1 VSVRWVTCKLCGGGH
16 FKGNPCDPPK
26 HGRTFVIAEAGSCH
40 DGDITQAFK
49 LVTAAKEAGADACKF
64 QWWSSA
70 ERLAERRNAQKY
82 LPVYQKYT
90 VPDVWLSWLH
100 LACVANGIE
109 FMMTAYLPEDIPFVD
124 LWVKRFKVA
133 SFEAMD
139 REFVRAHLPYQKEV
153 IISTGMCDH
162 VGRAMYG
169 ALPVTWLHCVSSYP
183 CPVDQAN
190 LGALKSHRDDESPFD
205 GYSDHTHNVL
215 TGALAVAAGA
225 RIIEVHFRLDD
236 TDPEN
241 PDYATALSTGQLK
254 DYVYLIR
261 QAEMMMGDGV
271 KKPQPA
277 EEAMMAYRVR

>member
-1 VSVRWVTCKLCGGGH
+1 M
-16 FKGNPCDPPK
+16 
-26 HGRTFVIAEAGSCH
+26 GSCH
-40 DGDITQAFK
+40 DGDITRAFK
-49 LVTAAKEAGADACKF
+49 LITAAKDAGCDAVKA

-82 LPVYQKYT
+82 LPVYQKYK

-109 FMMTAYLPEDIPFVD
+109 FMCTAYLPEDIQFVD

-133 SFEAMD
+133 SFEATD
-139 REFVRAHLPYQKEV
+139 TTFLEAHKEYKKE
-153 IISTGMCDH
+153 IIVSTGMSGDWSKL
-162 VGRAMYG
+162 M
-169 ALPVTWLHCVSSYP
+169 TWDYTLLHCVSAYP
-183 CPVDQAN
+183 TPIDQAN
-190 LGALKSHRDDESPFD
+190 IGVMYGGWFH

-225 RIIEVHFRLDD
+225 KIIEVHFRLDD

-241 PDYATALSTGQLK
+241 PDYTTALSPGQLK

-261 QAEMMMGDGV
+261 QAEVMMGTGV
-271 KKPQPA
+271 KEPQPA
-277 EEAMMAYRVR
+277 ESEMMRYRVKP

>member
-1 VSVRWVTCKLCGGGH
+1 VS
-16 FKGNPCDPPK
+16 
-26 HGRTFVIAEAGSCH
+26 TFVIAEAGSCH
-40 DGDITQAFK
+40 DGDIAQAFK

-82 LPVYQKYT
+82 LPVYQKYK

-109 FMMTAYLPEDIPFVD
+109 FMVTCYLPEDIPFVD

-133 SFEAMD
+133 SFEAAD
-139 REFVRAHLPYQKEV
+139 EEFVKAHEQYNKE
-153 IISTGMCDH
+153 IIVSTGMSK
-162 VGRAMYG
+162 GRFPYSYG
-169 ALPVTWLHCVSSYP
+169 AHKLLHCVSAYP
-183 CPVDQAN
+183 TPLDQAN
-190 LGALKSHRDDESPFD
+190 VGVAYGAIYD

-225 RIIEVHFRLDD
+225 KIIEVHFRLDD

-241 PDYATALSTGQLK
+241 PDYATALSPGQLK

-261 QAEMMMGDGV
+261 QAEVMLGDGV

-277 EEAMMAYRVR
+277 EEAMMAYRVKA

>member
-82 LPVYQKYT
+82 LPVYQKYK

-109 FMMTAYLPEDIPFVD
+109 FMVTCYLPEDIPFVD

-133 SFEAMD
+133 SFECNED
-139 REFVRAHLPYQKEV
+139 FVKAHYQYKKE
-153 IISTGMCDH
+153 IIVSTGMKDEEDYATPNAGQWWMIDKN
-162 VGRAMYG
+162 VR
-169 ALPVTWLHCVSSYP
+169 LLHCVSAYP
-183 CPVDQAN
+183 TPLDQAN
-190 LGALKSHRDDESPFD
+190 LSVLGSLYA

-225 RIIEVHFRLDD
+225 KIIEVHFRLDD

-241 PDYATALSTGQLK
+241 PDYATALSPGQLK